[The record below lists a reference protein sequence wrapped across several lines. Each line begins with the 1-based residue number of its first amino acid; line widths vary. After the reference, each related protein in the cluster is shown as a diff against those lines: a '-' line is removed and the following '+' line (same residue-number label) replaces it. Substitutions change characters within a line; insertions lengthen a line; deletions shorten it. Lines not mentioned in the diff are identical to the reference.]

1 MTKGAVPLKAYQDIP
16 AFKLYLV
23 DVGLLAAMTDLDAK
37 TLLKGLK
44 HFVAGNELPFGVRTS
59 MSDYRR
65 QEKLINLPLY
75 ALSQLWEVC
84 DAFN

>member
-1 MTKGAVPLKAYQDIP
+1 MCIRDR
-16 AFKLYLV
+16 
-23 DVGLLAAMTDLDAK
+23 AK
-37 TLLKGLK
+37 SLK